1 MLRPRHERMVLASC
15 ILSVTL
21 LCMMVPLS
29 SAQKDI
35 PGSQHVVMCEICN
48 VFTSTSRGGMNTHLA
63 KCVKKNRVLPMSGGD
78 GGGGGGIKDHPTHPK
93 IPAPVSKPPNESV
106 S

>member
-1 MLRPRHERMVLASC
+1 MLNPRHERMVLASC

-29 SAQKDI
+29 PAQMDI
-35 PGSQHVVMCEICN
+35 PESHLQMCELCN
-48 VFTSTSRGGMNTHLA
+48 VFTSRSLPGLNTHVA
-63 KCVKKNRVLPMSGGD
+63 KCVKKHRVLPMSGGD
-78 GGGGGGIKDHPTHPK
+78 GGGGGGTKDHPTHPK